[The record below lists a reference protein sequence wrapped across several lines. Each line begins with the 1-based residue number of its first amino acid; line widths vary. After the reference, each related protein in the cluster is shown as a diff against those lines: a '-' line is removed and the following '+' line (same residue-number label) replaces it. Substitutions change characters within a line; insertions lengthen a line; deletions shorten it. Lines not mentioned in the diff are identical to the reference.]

1 MVLPNHNKKRK
12 IQGRITMK
20 KALFALLAA
29 SLTVVLA
36 PQAQAKWPEK
46 PVRLILPFGAG
57 GVADV
62 TSRIMAAKLSNKLG
76 QQVIIENMPGPGGIN
91 AARAVITAPPDGYT
105 MALVTN
111 GTSISVAAFNKLPFD
126 PVKDFAPV
134 SMVGTFDLVFAVDA
148 SSEFKTLQDFMT
160 AAKANPGKFNVGT
173 VLLGGTQ
180 NLGAELFK
188 SMTGLNFQVVVY
200 KNSPDIVVALS
211 RNDVQMMIDFPPA
224 VQGQVN
230 AGKVRLLA
238 TSSPKRTALLPN
250 LPTVDEA
257 GVKGYEVISWN
268 AVAAPKGTPKEIIDA
283 MGKAMHE
290 VLASPELK
298 AQFNKVAVEPHAST
312 PEELEARLTG
322 DIKKWDTVITKAGIP
337 KK

>member
-1 MVLPNHNKKRK
+1 
-12 IQGRITMK
+12 
-20 KALFALLAA
+20 
-29 SLTVVLA
+29 
-36 PQAQAKWPEK
+36 
-46 PVRLILPFGAG
+46 
-57 GVADV
+57 
-62 TSRIMAAKLSNKLG
+62 
-76 QQVIIENMPGPGGIN
+76 
-91 AARAVITAPPDGYT
+91 

-111 GTSISVAAFNKLPFD
+111 GTAISVAAFNKLPFD
-126 PVKDFAPV
+126 PVKDLVPV

-148 SSEFKTLQDFMT
+148 KSEFKTLQDFIS

-211 RNDVQMMIDFPPA
+211 RNDVQLMIDFPPA

-268 AVAAPKGTPKEIIDA
+268 AVAAPKGTPKEIIDT
-283 MGKAMHE
+283 MGQAMHD
-290 VLASPELK
+290 VLAMSDVK
-298 AQFNKVAVEPHAST
+298 AKFEAVGVEPHAST
-312 PEELEARLTG
+312 PDELLARLKS
-322 DIKKWDTVITKAGIP
+322 DITKWDAVIVKAGIP

>member
-1 MVLPNHNKKRK
+1 MRK
-12 IQGRITMK
+12 T
-20 KALFALLAA
+20 LFALLALPA
-29 SLTVVLA
+29 ALIVALA
-36 PQAQAKWPEK
+36 PGQAQAKWPEK

-62 TSRIMAAKLSNKLG
+62 TSRIMAAKLSEKLG
-76 QQVIIENMPGPGGIN
+76 QQFVIENMPGPGGIN
-91 AARAVITAPPDGYT
+91 AARAVITAPADGYT
-105 MALVTN
+105 LGLVTN
-111 GTSISVAAFNKLPFD
+111 GTSISVAAFKKLPFD

-134 SMVGTFDLVFAVDA
+134 SMVGTFDLVFAVDTK
-148 SSEFKTLQDFMT
+148 SPFKTLADFMA

-188 SMTGLNFQVVVY
+188 SMTGLNFQIVVY
-200 KNSPDIVVALS
+200 KNSPDIVAALS
-211 RNDVQMMIDFPPA
+211 RNDVQMMVDFPPA
-224 VQGQVN
+224 VQGQDN
-230 AGKVRLLA
+230 AGTIRLLA
-238 TSSPKRTALLPN
+238 TSSPERTALLPN

-268 AVAAPKGTPKEIIDA
+268 AIAATKGTPKDVIETLN
-283 MGKAMHE
+283 KAMHD

-298 AQFNKVAVEPHAST
+298 AAFNKVGVQPHAST
-312 PEELEARLTG
+312 PQELEARLTG
-322 DIKKWDTVITKAGIP
+322 DIKKWDAVITKAGIA